1 MATKKVPIEG
11 WQTGIGVMGE
21 GATTGGISGGG
32 GGGRDGWDGITGGFG
47 EVSGTEWL

>member
-21 GATTGGISGGG
+21 GATTGGITDTQFGGIT
-32 GGGRDGWDGITGGFG
+32 RDGI
-47 EVSGTEWL
+47 SGTEWL

>member
-21 GATTGGISGGG
+21 GATTGGIT
-32 GGGRDGWDGITGGFG
+32 RDGI
-47 EVSGTEWL
+47 SGTEWL